1 MPSEYEVVLLEPAL
15 DFLRGLEAKLKAKSV
30 RTIEL
35 LRRFGPTL
43 LLPHCRKLAGHDL
56 WELRVRQSTNICR
69 LFYFY
74 GGHDI
79 FIVTSGYVKKS
90 DKTNPVE
97 IQRALRIK
105 KEHLSGG
112 ET

>member
-15 DFLRGLEAKLKAKSV
+15 DFLRGLEAKLKAKSL

-35 LRRFGPTL
+35 LRHFGPAL
-43 LLPHCRKLAGHDL
+43 LMPHCRKLAGYDL

-69 LFYFY
+69 LFYFHR
-74 GGHDI
+74 GHNI

-90 DKTNPVE
+90 DKTNPIE
-97 IQRALRIK
+97 IQRALRIR
-105 KEHLSGG
+105 KEYLSGG